1 MIEREKRRFER
12 VTLKEKNKATVVSIG
27 SEIQYN
33 MHTRNVSN
41 KGLFLEYGSPKKLP
55 FTVSS
60 VLEIWLD
67 IGEEA
72 RIFFNGKVVRTVLPE
87 DNQAS
92 LWGPGV
98 AIKIIQITDEQ
109 NSKLE
114 EFIQKNAKD

>member
-1 MIEREKRRFER
+1 MKEREKRRFER

-41 KGLFLEYGSPKKLP
+41 RGLFLEYGSPKKLP

-67 IGEEA
+67 IGDG
-72 RIFFNGKVVRTVLPE
+72 FKLSFSQTLF
-87 DNQAS
+87 S
-92 LWGPGV
+92 
-98 AIKIIQITDEQ
+98 
-109 NSKLE
+109 NSGE
-114 EFIQKNAKD
+114 M